1 MPWWLSPAGEE
12 VLLASHQAVLGAGS
26 CRWRENC
33 LTMMQ
38 TARPATWTRTSRLKR
53 NRAQRPHVFI
63 LPHCFLLSKMTPCS
77 TSFFSFSYVGSAVQ
91 KEDQW
96 AMYMH
101 THAHT
106 HTLTLPH
113 THSDISYPQPYI
125 SIPTLPKEHQLCLVL
140 NTRCFKT
147 HQLVFSRNCRLQN
160 TALTTE
166 HTRSTSAFQTSE
178 FALCTWICSFIRAL
192 V

>member
-1 MPWWLSPAGEE
+1 MPCWLSPAGEE
-12 VLLASHQAVLGAGS
+12 VLLASHRAVLGAGS

-33 LTMMQ
+33 LTTMQ

-53 NRAQRPHVFI
+53 NRAQRPPVVI
-63 LPHCFLLSKMTPCS
+63 QPHCFLLSKMTPCG

-96 AMYMH
+96 ATY
-101 THAHT
+101 T

-113 THSDISYPQPYI
+113 THSDISYPQPYS

-140 NTRCFKT
+140 ITRCFKT
-147 HQLVFSRNCRLQN
+147 AHTHTPISVFPRL
-160 TALTTE
+160 
-166 HTRSTSAFQTSE
+166 
-178 FALCTWICSFIRAL
+178 
-192 V
+192 